1 MTKDYYIQLTNN
13 LYRITLLFPK
23 KEPLRYKMR
32 EVADDVL
39 EKFSLVLGGISSG
52 SQNLILGIE
61 KDLEI
66 LDSFFEIAK
75 TQNWVSP
82 SEILEI
88 QEEYSRIMEEFK
100 RVSEIEK
107 GERVVSEEA
116 NADMEIRS
124 SPFVTTN
131 ERQKKIL
138 EILRERGQAQVGEL
152 KEIFP
157 DISKRTIRRD
167 FRQML
172 KMGLIKR
179 IGEKNKTFYTLTA

>member
-1 MTKDYYIQLTNN
+1 
-13 LYRITLLFPK
+13 
-23 KEPLRYKMR
+23 MR

-39 EKFSLVLGGISSG
+39 EKFSLVLGGASNR
-52 SQNLILGIE
+52 SQELILGVE

-75 TQNWVSP
+75 VQNWVSP

-100 RVSEIEK
+100 RVSRLEEVEQVVPEEINADREIE
-107 GERVVSEEA
+107 
-116 NADMEIRS
+116 S

-138 EILRERGQAQVGEL
+138 EVLKEKGQAQVGEI

-157 DISKRTIRRD
+157 DVSKRTIRRD

-179 IGEKNKTFYTLTA
+179 IGEKNKTFYTLIA

>member
-1 MTKDYYIQLTNN
+1 
-13 LYRITLLFPK
+13 
-23 KEPLRYKMR
+23 MR

-39 EKFSLVLGGISSG
+39 EKFSLVLGGTLNR
-52 SQNLILGIE
+52 SQDLILGVE

-75 TQNWVSP
+75 AQNWVSP

-100 RVSEIEK
+100 RVSWSEKIEP
-107 GERVVSEEA
+107 VVPEEVK
-116 NADMEIRS
+116 ADMEITS

-138 EILRERGQAQVGEL
+138 EILKERGQAQVGEI
-152 KEIFP
+152 KEVFP